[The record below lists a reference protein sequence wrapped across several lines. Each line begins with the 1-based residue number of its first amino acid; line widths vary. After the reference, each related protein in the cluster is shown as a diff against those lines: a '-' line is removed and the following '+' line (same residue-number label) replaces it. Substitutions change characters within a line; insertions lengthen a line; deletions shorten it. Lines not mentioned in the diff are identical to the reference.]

1 MISVSQELNS
11 QRKNAFTVRPI
22 VTTSRPV
29 SALEELVV
37 DLVAVVQRA
46 VGLEVHDHRLGADRE
61 RAGEHVEAVDRALQV
76 HQPLA
81 GLVVARGQLRA
92 SRTWLTPTQAP
103 PSNGFMN
110 SG

>member
-11 QRKNAFTVRPI
+11 QRKNALTVRPM

-29 SALEELVV
+29 AGVEEVVV
-37 DLVAVVQRA
+37 DLVAVVLRP
-46 VGLEVHDHRLGADRE
+46 VGLEVHDHRLRADRE
-61 RAGEHVEAVDRALQV
+61 RAGEHVEAVDGALQV
-76 HQPLA
+76 HQALA
-81 GLVVARGQLRA
+81 GLVVSLGQLRA
-92 SRTWLTPTQAP
+92 FRTWLTPTQAP